1 MIIESRANERVK
13 EARKLLLRKERKES
27 GLHLIESEKLVRE
40 AVSSGA
46 KIVSCFIEDGFAFT
60 PPEGAIIYSVSRA
73 VLESLVGTDDMLDIQ
88 VFEGAPHFKDL
99 HKGMKGKVLC
109 VSGIAFTMA
118 GDLSGPWTC
127 GVLRSRGWGS
137 IRKAV

>member
-1 MIIESRANERVK
+1 MP
-13 EARKLLLRKERKES
+13 
-27 GLHLIESEKLVRE
+27 
-40 AVSSGA
+40 
-46 KIVSCFIEDGFAFT
+46 FAFHYAARSDVGMVRSNNEDSAYAG
-60 PPEGAIIYSVSRA
+60 PELL
-73 VLESLVGTDDMLDIQ
+73 VLCDGMGGHAAGDVASSLVVGELVHLDGESHGADDMLDIQ
-88 VFEGAPHFKDL
+88 VFEGAPHFKEL

-118 GDLSGPWTC
+118 GDLAGPWTC

>member
-1 MIIESRANERVK
+1 MSYRDNGQPDA
-13 EARKLLLRKERKES
+13 
-27 GLHLIESEKLVRE
+27 
-40 AVSSGA
+40 
-46 KIVSCFIEDGFAFT
+46 
-60 PPEGAIIYSVSRA
+60 A

-88 VFEGAPHFKDL
+88 VFEGAPTSKSCTRHERQ
-99 HKGMKGKVLC
+99 GAVRA
-109 VSGIAFTMA
+109 GIAFTMA